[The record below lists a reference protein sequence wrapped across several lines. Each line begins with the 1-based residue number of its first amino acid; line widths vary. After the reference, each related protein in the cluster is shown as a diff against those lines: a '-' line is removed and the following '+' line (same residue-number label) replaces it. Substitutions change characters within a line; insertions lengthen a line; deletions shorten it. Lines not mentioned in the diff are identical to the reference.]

1 MFVYCIF
8 RFRRKRPLVAYR
20 RGKYRIHSRFM
31 NSDINDSI
39 DISDL
44 QMGVLEDRIII
55 IYELGRNGR
64 GG

>member
-1 MFVYCIF
+1 M
-8 RFRRKRPLVAYR
+8 K
-20 RGKYRIHSRFM
+20 SE
-31 NSDINDSI
+31 INDSI

-44 QMGVLEDRIII
+44 QLGVLEGRIIF

>member
-1 MFVYCIF
+1 LFTVSFVSDA
-8 RFRRKRPLVAYR
+8 RGLVAYG
-20 RGKYRIHSRFM
+20 RGRYRIHSRFM
-31 NSDINDSI
+31 DSEINDSI

-44 QMGVLEDRIII
+44 QMGVLEDRIIF